1 MRIILASTSPR
12 KSAIMN
18 LAEIPDFEVLGSDKE
33 EKKDMSLSLEDMS
46 IDIAYQ
52 KAKVIFDNTQGDRAV
67 IAADTLVIKDDDILG
82 KPHNW
87 ENACAMLRKISGTTH
102 DVYTS
107 LCILIEDGGEYKEYK
122 ELSKTKI
129 EVKELSEDEI
139 KDYVN
144 KEEPFDKAGAYAI
157 QSSFCKFIKRIDG
170 DYMSVVGLPINRV
183 YEILKENEII

>member
-12 KSAIMN
+12 RSAIMN

-87 ENACAMLRKISGTTH
+87 EGACAMLRKISGTTH

-122 ELSKTKI
+122 EVSKTKI

-144 KEEPFDKAGAYAI
+144 KEEPYDKAGAYAI
-157 QSSFCKFIKRIDG
+157 QSSFCKYIKRIEG

>member
-12 KSAIMN
+12 RSAIMN
-18 LAEIPDFEVLGSDKE
+18 IAEIPDFEVLGSDKE

-87 ENACAMLRKISGTTH
+87 EGACAMLRKISGTTH

-122 ELSKTKI
+122 EVSKTKI

-144 KEEPFDKAGAYAI
+144 K
-157 QSSFCKFIKRIDG
+157 
-170 DYMSVVGLPINRV
+170 
-183 YEILKENEII
+183 